1 MIASGYF
8 NLGVFHHFE
17 DLVRL
22 AKIVQIRYTYAVF
35 WLIQGVAQNRA
46 VAAGLRCFQDF
57 GPLSIEILLCWK
69 QRLSSSLF

>member
-1 MIASGYF
+1 MQHLRVHGQGARGFSTYEVQSVIKYGVMISGYF

-35 WLIQGVAQNRA
+35 
-46 VAAGLRCFQDF
+46 
-57 GPLSIEILLCWK
+57 
-69 QRLSSSLF
+69 